1 MLAALLLTLLTAN
14 AESTPPQPADVIV
27 YGATPAGIAAAIAA
41 ADDGRTVLLIE
52 PTTRVGGMTT
62 SGLSHSD
69 FRTFEGLSGA
79 FLDFSRRVEG
89 HYRSEHDA
97 DPADVE
103 LCFRGTHGEPKVNLA
118 VFQAMLAER
127 PAITVLRS
135 HVLQSVRHERVS
147 EGKRRIVSA
156 TFRDSQQRE
165 TEFVGRV
172 FIDATYEGD
181 LMAAAKVPYRVGREG
196 HDEYD
201 ESLAPPESDGQLQG
215 YNFRL
220 IMTQEPANRVA
231 PAQPAGY
238 RRDDYV
244 SLLPLLNARR
254 FDGVFGYSGGTYI
267 YKAHDP
273 HLPHGKYDIN
283 DMSRG
288 LVRLSLPG
296 ENTGWPDGD
305 AATRQKIFDE
315 HLRWNVGM
323 LYFLQHDPAVPGE
336 LQREANTW
344 GFCRDE
350 FRETD
355 HLPPQ
360 LYVREARRMIGRH
373 VFTQHDCEPAPDDA
387 RSGLKTD
394 AIAVGDY
401 GPNCHGTAHEGDRA
415 GGRHTGEFYHRVPPY
430 QIRYGTIVPKDVEN
444 LLVPVAASASH
455 VGFCALRLEP
465 IWMSLGQAAGHA
477 AAAALDADIPVQN
490 VDVAKLQA
498 RLHDAGSATIYV
510 SDVPP
515 GHADFEAVQWWGS
528 VGGLHGLTPAPP
540 KPGERGKNI
549 VGQYY
554 EAFPG
559 HAVQLREPL
568 SVDLAERWTDLAA
581 RVKVPIAELPSVDGR
596 ATRGDWIRA
605 AYRSKHDAQT
615 EE

>member
-1 MLAALLLTLLTAN
+1 MLAAVLLTLLTAN
-14 AESTPPQPADVIV
+14 AESTSPRSADVVI

-41 ADDGRTVLLIE
+41 ADDGRTVLLVE
-52 PTTRVGGMTT
+52 PTARVGGMTT
-62 SGLSHSD
+62 AGLSHSD

-79 FLDFSRRVEG
+79 FLDFSRRVEE

-118 VFQAMLAER
+118 VFHAMLGER

-135 HVLQSVRHERVS
+135 CVLQSVQHETVS

-156 TFRDSQQRE
+156 KFFDAKQRE
-165 TEFVGRV
+165 TELVGRV

-196 HDEYD
+196 RDEFG
-201 ESLAPPESDGQLQG
+201 ESLAPEQGDGQLQG

-220 IMTQEPANRVA
+220 IMTQVPENRVA
-231 PAQPAGY
+231 LSQPAGY
-238 RRDDYV
+238 RREEYV
-244 SLLPLLNARR
+244 ALLPLLNEKK
-254 FDGVFGYSGGTYI
+254 FDRVFGYTDGTYI
-267 YKAHDP
+267 YKAHAP

-323 LYFLQHDPAVPGE
+323 LYFLQHDPAVPSDY
-336 LQREANTW
+336 QREANSW
-344 GFCRDE
+344 GLCRDE
-350 FRETD
+350 FTQTD

-360 LYVREARRMIGRH
+360 LYVREARRMVGQH
-373 VFTQHDCEPAPDDA
+373 VFTQHDCEAAPNDA
-387 RSGLKTD
+387 RSALKHD
-394 AIAVGDY
+394 SIAAGDY
-401 GPNCHGTAHEGDRA
+401 GPNCHGTAHEGGRV
-415 GGRHTGEFYHRVPPY
+415 GGRHTGEFYQRVPPY
-430 QIRYGTIVPKDVEN
+430 QIRYGTIVPNEVEN
-444 LLVPVAASASH
+444 LLVPVAASSSH

-477 AAAALDADIPVQN
+477 AATAIADSTPVQRI
-490 VDVAKLQA
+490 DVVKLQA
-498 RLHDAGSATIYV
+498 RLHAAGSATIYV

-515 GHADFEAVQWWGS
+515 EHQDFEAVQWWGS
-528 VGGLHGLTPAPP
+528 VGRRLLS
-540 KPGERGKNI
+540 R
-549 VGQYY
+549 VS
-554 EAFPG
+554 
-559 HAVQLREPL
+559 AVKTSSASTTR
-568 SVDLAERWTDLAA
+568 
-581 RVKVPIAELPSVDGR
+581 PSP
-596 ATRGDWIRA
+596 ATRYSSASPFHRTWRNTGSLWRHASNFRPRNSPRPMIAPRA
-605 AYRSKHDAQT
+605 ATGFARLML
-615 EE
+615 